1 MSSFAVIFNLSPVKN
16 PRTAH
21 ETTGARKKSV
31 ASLPIHHVKE
41 HNRYKN
47 KYRTI
52 IEKIK
57 GILQKN
63 GDMTFFPQGTKV
75 HVPGF
80 SQIGIRV
87 V

>member
-1 MSSFAVIFNLSPVKN
+1 MSSFAVIFNLPPVKN

-21 ETTGARKKSV
+21 ETTGAHKKSV
-31 ASLPIHHVKE
+31 ASLPIYHVKE

-52 IEKIK
+52 IEKVK

-63 GDMTFFPQGTKV
+63 GDMTFFPRGTKDR
-75 HVPGF
+75 VPGF
-80 SQIGIRV
+80 SQLRIRV